1 MDLPAGLLPQP
12 WNWLGYVLFLAA
24 LGAALM
30 RAPWERLRRTE
41 ILNVFLGTCVGLS
54 VLWSLRAGIS
64 PGLNFH
70 LLGVTLLTLMFGW
83 PLAVVGSTLVLLII
97 TLNGD
102 AGWDTFALNALLMG
116 VLPASIS
123 LGVLRLTERSLP
135 PNFFVYVMVNAFFT
149 GALTIIATTLL
160 AAGLFAL
167 IGTYSP
173 AQLRYEYLPF
183 LLLMIFPEGLL
194 NGGVMTMLV
203 GLRPQWVAT
212 FDDARYI
219 SGR

>member
-1 MDLPAGLLPQP
+1 MDLPDGLLPQA
-12 WNWLGYVLFLAA
+12 WVIFGYLLFLPVLGLAA
-24 LGAALM
+24 
-30 RAPWERLRRTE
+30 RYAPWPVLRRTE
-41 ILNVFLGTCVGLS
+41 TLNVFLGTCVGLS

-97 TLNGD
+97 TLNG
-102 AGWDTFALNALLMG
+102 AGGWDTFALNALLMG

-123 LGVLRLTERSLP
+123 LGVLRLAERSLP

-149 GALTIIATTLL
+149 GTLTMIATTLL
-160 AAGLFAL
+160 AAGLFVL
-167 IGTYSP
+167 SGTYSL
-173 AQLRYEYLPF
+173 AQLGYEYLPF

-194 NGGVMTMLV
+194 NGGLMTMLV